1 MHTAPTPGEE
11 AIPITPLT
19 SRSSLRIE
27 SLDVLRGIAVLGAL
41 LVSIWVFGGFSTQQ
55 QNHLLL
61 QSKGGNYRLF
71 GAIDL
76 LFNGKMRAMIA
87 LVFGAAI
94 ILFFTKQKATYN
106 RPPGD
111 VFINRQFWL
120 LLMGLAN
127 AVVFLWTQDILFH
140 LGIMG
145 ILLFPFIR
153 LSYRGLF
160 IAALITTLI
169 YCGKNY
175 WHYSD
180 KQKVYGKY
188 LAVTALEKKYQKD
201 SVNKAAKGIKASRD
215 TLSKLQKEDKQA
227 WEGLLSGM
235 KPDLK
240 KDDPNNNAM
249 RSNNYGKIWN
259 HVLPALQS
267 REAQWTYQFG
277 FWDLA
282 SMIFLGMALYK
293 IGFFDHRFSRNNYQV
308 FGLLFL
314 TAGLLL
320 GWFRLHFLQI
330 SLQDFTRYVKNNPVP
345 HDILFPIE
353 RCLTALGYTCLVL
366 FFLAKGFMSR
376 LWKAFSCVGQL
387 SLTNY
392 LMQSLFCTIF
402 FYGYGMGYY
411 GRLSQLQLYFIVAEL
426 IMVQI
431 VFSVLWL
438 KHFHY
443 GPAEWLLR
451 RLSYGRQL
459 QPIAKPTADTPIE
472 TVLN

>member
-1 MHTAPTPGEE
+1 MNTAPTSGEE
-11 AIPITPLT
+11 GKSIATL
-19 SRSSLRIE
+19 SSHSSKRIQ

-55 QNHLLL
+55 QNHFLL

-87 LVFGAAI
+87 LVFGAAM
-94 ILFFTKQKATYN
+94 ILFFTKQNSTYN
-106 RPPGD
+106 KPVGD

-120 LLMGLAN
+120 ILFGLVN

-160 IAALITTLI
+160 IAALVTTLI

-175 WHYSD
+175 WQYSD
-180 KQKVYGKY
+180 KQKVYSKY

-201 SVNKAAKGIKASRD
+201 SVNKATKGIKATKD
-215 TLSKLQKEDKQA
+215 TLSKLQKGDKKA

-240 KDDPNNNAM
+240 KDDPNNKAM
-249 RSNNYGKIWN
+249 RSNDYGKIWN
-259 HVLPALQS
+259 HLLPALQS

-282 SMIFLGMALYK
+282 STIFLGMALYK
-293 IGFFDHRFSRNNYQV
+293 RGYFESRFSPNQYLT
-308 FGLLFL
+308 FGLLLL
-314 TAGLLL
+314 TGGLLL
-320 GWFRLHFLQI
+320 GWFRLHFQQI

-353 RCLTALGYTCLVL
+353 RCLTALGYTCLVI

-392 LMQSLFCTIF
+392 LMQTLFCTIF

-459 QPIAKPTADTPIE
+459 QPITKPTADKPIE